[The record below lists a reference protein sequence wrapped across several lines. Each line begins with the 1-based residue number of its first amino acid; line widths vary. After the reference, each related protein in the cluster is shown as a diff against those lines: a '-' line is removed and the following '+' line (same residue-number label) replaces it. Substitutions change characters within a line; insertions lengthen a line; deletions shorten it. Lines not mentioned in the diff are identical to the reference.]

1 MERAKSKEEFS
12 KNKTVSMTPAI
23 SKPVGQLKTYDDVV
37 NNGRYCAANTLIL
50 YFTQLS
56 ASTLA
61 EIKENIE
68 EMNKVLDSIKD
79 KYGENT
85 AALIRALRE
94 QNRINKEDLIRYC
107 NEAAY
112 LKADKEVERLNI
124 VLNNIKEFQGRYK
137 DKIKT
142 EWNNITND
150 KEKGKLLTSLVYEI
164 NNFLKKKED

>member
-1 MERAKSKEEFS
+1 
-12 KNKTVSMTPAI
+12 
-23 SKPVGQLKTYDDVV
+23 
-37 NNGRYCAANTLIL
+37 
-50 YFTQLS
+50 
-56 ASTLA
+56 
-61 EIKENIE
+61 
-68 EMNKVLDSIKD
+68 MNKVLDSIKD